1 MFGERIVRFNNKYK
15 MQLEIKGGYV
25 DISEFIRK
33 EDVAAEVSRIVN
45 RFNINVLTK
54 PSMVFDLPASYKIIS
69 IDILDKKLYDG
80 VVEYFTTTFKESG
93 EWDLVY
99 KI

>member
-1 MFGERIVRFNNKYK
+1 MFGERIVRFNNNYK

-25 DISEFIRK
+25 DISKFIRK

-45 RFNINVLTK
+45 RFNINVLMK
-54 PSMVFDLPASYKIIS
+54 PSSIFDLPASYRIIS
-69 IDILDKKLYDG
+69 VDILDKKLYDK
-80 VVEYFTTTFKESG
+80 VVEYFIEVFKESG

-99 KI
+99 RI